1 MCQAAYSLEKNNGPL
16 PAWICRWSSQ
26 QLPCFWYCWWTV
38 NQAILKEDRR
48 RKFCTCA
55 YRDFPTASR
64 GLNTSVTSEL
74 AQNAVGEHGRWVE
87 KKKKHNSEMRRWMK
101 LCDRNFVKQHNQLF
115 DKYVTGPWWRILSE
129 VRFYKCKPE
138 RARLM
143 KQAKEYKNY
152 FVHYFG
158 RQFNNLMKKGSAFR
172 RSGHIDCYM
181 LRAWYRF
188 YSRVFNRELKVA
200 P

>member
-1 MCQAAYSLEKNNGPL
+1 MNGVSRNRPLGTINTSQTGLRVHLLLYAPSCIFSRKHNGPL

-26 QLPCFWYCWWTV
+26 QLPCCWYCWWTV

-48 RKFCTCA
+48 RKFCACA

-87 KKKKHNSEMRRWMK
+87 KKKYNSEMRRWMK

-115 DKYVTGPWWRILSE
+115 DKYVTGPWSSPDLI
-129 VRFYKCKPE
+129 
-138 RARLM
+138 
-143 KQAKEYKNY
+143 
-152 FVHYFG
+152 
-158 RQFNNLMKKGSAFR
+158 
-172 RSGHIDCYM
+172 RSSF
-181 LRAWYRF
+181 L
-188 YSRVFNRELKVA
+188 
-200 P
+200 